1 MVNLR
6 AGEGGNL
13 ALGAWWLVESVC
25 ETERDRERDRDRQRQ
40 RQREVG
46 KATQHKHAHT
56 HTRTHTHTHTHAH
69 TLALAA
75 HPQQNEHQGRKLSW
89 AYQLSK
95 GELTTH
101 YLKKPFVFQA
111 NLIQIVS
118 LLLFNNQKSMS
129 RADIQKATEIE
140 PVCAL
145 CVSLCLCVF
154 LCACVCL
161 CV

>member
-1 MVNLR
+1 MKQR
-6 AGEGGNL
+6 ET
-13 ALGAWWLVESVC
+13 ER
-25 ETERDRERDRDRQRQ
+25 ETERDRDRDRERW
-40 RQREVG
+40 G
-46 KATQHKHAHT
+46 KPHNTNTHT